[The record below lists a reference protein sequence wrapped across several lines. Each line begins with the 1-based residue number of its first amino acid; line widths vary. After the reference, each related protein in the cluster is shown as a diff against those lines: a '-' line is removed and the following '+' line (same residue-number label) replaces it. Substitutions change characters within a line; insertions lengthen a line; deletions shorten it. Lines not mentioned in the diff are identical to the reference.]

1 MKIVRKKRNLWLICL
16 LVIAGTFLIS
26 SCVYGLPKKEPLS
39 YKALKNKYEIGGLLV
54 DAEKGEI
61 HLTGRVVNH
70 KGWVQFLF
78 YASGYKWLKEES
90 AIVIDA
96 DLSSLQTALALLD
109 WKLWH
114 RLWEKKSRDEDIK
127 VTLNWENGNNILATK
142 LLKKANDIRFSDLIF
157 VGSPYFD
164 EAVLGGGFSGPCS
177 RCPLFTLE
185 EKALRKQFTR
195 PSGKSGYFLDEN
207 LMPPK
212 GTYLKITI
220 KLPEKIDG

>member
-1 MKIVRKKRNLWLICL
+1 MKILTKKTNLWLIYL
-16 LVIAGTFLIS
+16 LVMAGIFLIS
-26 SCVYGLPKKEPLS
+26 GCVFSSQKKEPVS
-39 YKALKNKYEIGGLLV
+39 YRISKDKYEIGGFFI
-54 DAEKGEI
+54 DTEKSEI
-61 HLTGRVVNH
+61 HLTGRVV
-70 KGWVQFLF
+70 KKEGWVQFLF
-78 YASGYKWLKEES
+78 YAHGYRWLKEES
-90 AIVIDA
+90 AIIIDA
-96 DLSSLQTALALLD
+96 DLASLQNAIALLD
-109 WKLWH
+109 WKLWQ
-114 RLWEKKSRDEDIK
+114 RLWEKKGRDEDIK

-185 EKALRKQFTR
+185 EKALRTQFIR

-220 KLPEKIDG
+220 KLPDKIDG

>member
-78 YASGYKWLKEES
+78 YAPGYKWLKEES

-96 DLSSLQTALALLD
+96 DLSSLQTA
-109 WKLWH
+109 
-114 RLWEKKSRDEDIK
+114 
-127 VTLNWENGNNILATK
+127 
-142 LLKKANDIRFSDLIF
+142 
-157 VGSPYFD
+157 
-164 EAVLGGGFSGPCS
+164 
-177 RCPLFTLE
+177 
-185 EKALRKQFTR
+185 
-195 PSGKSGYFLDEN
+195 
-207 LMPPK
+207 
-212 GTYLKITI
+212 
-220 KLPEKIDG
+220 

>member
-26 SCVYGLPKKEPLS
+26 GYVPALAKKEPLS
-39 YKALKNKYEIGGLLV
+39 YKPSENEYEIGGLLV
-54 DAEKGEI
+54 DAKKGEI

-109 WKLWH
+109 WKLWQ
-114 RLWEKKSRDEDIK
+114 RLWEKRSRDEDIK

-142 LLKKANDIRFSDLIF
+142 LLKTNDDIQFSNLIF

-185 EKALRKQFTR
+185 EKALRKQFMR

-207 LMPPK
+207 LMLPK

>member
-26 SCVYGLPKKEPLS
+26 GYVPGLAKKKPLS
-39 YKALKNKYEIGGLLV
+39 YKALKNEYEIGGLLV
-54 DAEKGEI
+54 DAKKGEI
-61 HLTGRVVNH
+61 HLTGQVVNH
-70 KGWVQFLF
+70 QGWVQFLF
-78 YASGYKWLKEES
+78 YAPGYKWLKEES

-114 RLWEKKSRDEDIK
+114 RLWEKRSRDEDIK

-164 EAVLGGGFSGPCS
+164 EAVLGGGFSGPCN

-185 EKALRKQFTR
+185 EKALRKQFIR